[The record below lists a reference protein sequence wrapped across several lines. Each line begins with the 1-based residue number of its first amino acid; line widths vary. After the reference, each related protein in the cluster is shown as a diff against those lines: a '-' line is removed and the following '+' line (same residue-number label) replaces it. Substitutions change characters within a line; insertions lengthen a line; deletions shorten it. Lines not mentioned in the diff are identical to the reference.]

1 MSTYYSGICCS
12 EDGSIV
18 YVCKYGGYIYKSSN
32 YGISFDIILSEIKNW
47 TCISCDFTG
56 NYVIAGEF
64 ENVWI
69 STDGNNFI
77 EINVYNTDSI
87 TNVSTKPN
95 ISEADN
101 YIFGVCIKD
110 ALYFLI
116 DKNLNVINPNFSGSP
131 PRFIYLINSGFYTSS
146 LELCEYYDYNLNMLS
161 SAGLYNTDQNCITA
175 NNYGLIAIGIPPS
188 IYISNDFLITGLT
201 EYNFDNKWF
210 SGLSCTNANIIYGCN
225 NDGSEVPYLKSRIYK
240 ISPNNTEFVCDELS
254 NSPFKLW
261 KGICCSFTQNESQ
274 DFIYAID
281 SDFIYT
287 SYDSGNSWTVDCFLE
302 NTKIRIFKNNKIYE
316 ELIQNLKKGDLI
328 MINEKD
334 YRPIYFIGYNF
345 LNTQQL
351 NYIAK
356 IPKNKLK
363 ENFPN
368 EDLFILTGHSLLF
381 KTIPDEIKNEH
392 YNPNIYNTTVFEN
405 YEKIIA
411 LHTNLYETPKINEIN
426 IINNKIK
433 YFHFALENENLNEHY
448 AIYSNNLQTESMT
461 LNYIKKAN
469 LYENI

>member
-1 MSTYYSGICCS
+1 MSVYYSGICCS
-12 EDGSIV
+12 GDGSII
-18 YVCKYGGYIYKSSN
+18 YACKYGGYIYKSSDS
-32 YGISFDIILSEIKNW
+32 GVSFQIILNEIKNW

-56 NYVIAGEF
+56 KYVIAGEF
-64 ENVWI
+64 ENVWV
-69 STDGNNFI
+69 STDGINFI
-77 EINVYNTDSI
+77 KIFINSGRTI

-95 ISEADN
+95 ILDADN

-110 ALYFLI
+110 AFYFLLN
-116 DKNLNVINPNFSGSP
+116 KNLISTSVGTGDGK
-131 PRFIYLINSGFYTSS
+131 RFIYLIDSGFYTSR
-146 LELCEYYDYNLNMLS
+146 LELCEYYNYNLTVLS
-161 SAGLYNTDQNCITA
+161 SAVLYNNNQKCITA
-175 NNYGLIAIGIPPS
+175 NNNGLIAIGIPPS
-188 IYISNDFLITGLT
+188 IHISNDFLITGLT
-201 EYNFDNKWF
+201 EYSFNKKWF
-210 SGLSCTNANIIYGCN
+210 SGISCTSANIIYGCN
-225 NDGSEVPYLKSRIYK
+225 NNGNQNPYKESYIYK
-240 ISPNNTEFVCDELS
+240 ISPDETAGFVCNELS

-261 KGICCSFTQNESQ
+261 KGICCSYTQNESG

-302 NTKIRIFKNNKIYE
+302 NTKICIFKNNEIYE
-316 ELIQNLKKGDLI
+316 ELIQNLKKGDLV

-345 LNTQQL
+345 LDSQKL
-351 NYIAK
+351 NCIAK
-356 IPKNKLK
+356 IQKNKLK
-363 ENFPN
+363 DNFPN

-411 LHTNLYETPKINEIN
+411 LHTNLYETPKINE
-426 IINNKIK
+426 K
-433 YFHFALENENLNEHY
+433 NENLDEHY